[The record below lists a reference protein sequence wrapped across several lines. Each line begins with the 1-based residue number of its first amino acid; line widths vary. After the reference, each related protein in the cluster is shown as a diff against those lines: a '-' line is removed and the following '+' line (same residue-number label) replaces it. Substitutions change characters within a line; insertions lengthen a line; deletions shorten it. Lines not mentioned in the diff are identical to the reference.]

1 MAKGKP
7 GRPKKEVK
15 PTINEIDEVVN
26 YWKNVV
32 SSKDEIIEDLE
43 QMLDKAYKEQEE
55 MLEEVNKYLNASQDG
70 FEIIED
76 ATGKITYN
84 DVLYHIHFFA
94 RLMHHKFGSSTEE

>member
-43 QMLDKAYKEQEE
+43 QMIADGEE
-55 MLEEVNKYLNASQDG
+55 EEVKQILRAIGVMGDPSDRNLQ
-70 FEIIED
+70 
-76 ATGKITYN
+76 
-84 DVLYHIHFFA
+84 
-94 RLMHHKFGSSTEE
+94 